1 MFNDLE
7 NVILRFDLVDDEKFY
22 FYADIYLLFTS
33 LLRDGVYWRA
43 LNILPQTRN
52 LILKA
57 WHVTM

>member
-33 LLRDGVYWRA
+33 LLRDGVVC
-43 LNILPQTRN
+43 IDG
-52 LILKA
+52 
-57 WHVTM
+57 H